1 MVVQIVLVKEPEL
14 KPVSLKNV
22 QSTVNS
28 LGEAMVIVIVT
39 IDSWPRQLLSQPTH
53 YTVVKNVLHKLKLK
67 LVIVMSIVLWMF
79 G

>member
-1 MVVQIVLVKEPEL
+1 MNSNGLYGVHVVNNVEMEHKLWKLLLRLQLLMVVQIVLVKEPEL

-39 IDSWPRQLLSQPTH
+39 LES
-53 YTVVKNVLHKLKLK
+53 
-67 LVIVMSIVLWMF
+67 
-79 G
+79 

>member
-39 IDSWPRQLLSQPTH
+39 IDS
-53 YTVVKNVLHKLKLK
+53 
-67 LVIVMSIVLWMF
+67 
-79 G
+79 